1 MKTDDE
7 KRLHGFSERFLQSS
21 HSVVK
26 HFSFELMPQGCF
38 SRVTG
43 AETLCLRYIRCFINM
58 TGHLCGKRKTLAS
71 DSNRL
76 KGFFCSVN

>member
-7 KRLHGFSERFLQSS
+7 KRPHGFSERFLQSS

-26 HFSFELMPQGCF
+26 HFSFELMPQGWF

-43 AETLCLRYIRCFINM
+43 AEILRLRYIRCFKNM
-58 TGHLCGKRKTLAS
+58 TGHRCAKRRTLAS

-76 KGFFCSVN
+76 KVFFCSVN